1 MNENIV
7 IDKNHSEYLLWCSK
21 CKLDKPNKEYSF
33 STKQYCVRSYLSIC
47 KICRSK
53 ANSEWGKLNRDK
65 ANINNKK
72 YIDKFSKEQKFE
84 VYKKYTDKHYIKYM
98 FNTLKWNAKKR
109 NLEVCIDVEF
119 IIDLFNKQNKK
130 CFYTGDEM
138 NLIQSDPNVMSVDR
152 IDSSIGYSVDNCVS
166 CCTICNMMKNI
177 LSVEDFL
184 KHIKKNK

>member
-1 MNENIV
+1 
-7 IDKNHSEYLLWCSK
+7 
-21 CKLDKPNKEYSF
+21 
-33 STKQYCVRSYLSIC
+33 
-47 KICRSK
+47 
-53 ANSEWGKLNRDK
+53 
-65 ANINNKK
+65 
-72 YIDKFSKEQKFE
+72 
-84 VYKKYTDKHYIKYM
+84 M